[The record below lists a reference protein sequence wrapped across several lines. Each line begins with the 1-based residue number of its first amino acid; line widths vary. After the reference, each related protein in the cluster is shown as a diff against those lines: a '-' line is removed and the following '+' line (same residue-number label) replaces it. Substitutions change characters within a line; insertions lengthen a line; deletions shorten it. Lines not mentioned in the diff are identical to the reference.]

1 MKEIES
7 KSFDIKPDVETTK
20 NESHN
25 KIKHEEIKIAKL
37 EELESSQKNI
47 DYARELI
54 NSIDSNEN
62 HKIKPDD
69 SQEKS
74 SESSWTSK
82 ELLGQTYAKT
92 LSSVRNRLS
101 KPEKTLSKVIHQP
114 VVEKINDALENTVAR
129 PSGILFGGVFSLIGS
144 GLSYLL
150 AVRLGGEMPNSVF
163 AIFFIGGFAAGL
175 VVEFLWRLF
184 KKRKNKF

>member
-1 MKEIES
+1 MKEAES
-7 KSFDIKPDVETTK
+7 KIFDIKPDNDIPK

-25 KIKHEEIKIAKL
+25 KAKDHDIKITRL

-47 DYARELI
+47 DSARELI
-54 NSIDSNEN
+54 NNIDSKES
-62 HKIKPDD
+62 HTIKVED

-74 SESSWTSK
+74 SENSWTSR
-82 ELLGQTYAKT
+82 ELLSQTYAKT

-114 VVEKINDALENTVAR
+114 VVEKINGALENTVAR
-129 PSGILFGGVFSLIGS
+129 PSGILFGGIFSLIGS

-163 AIFFIGGFAAGL
+163 AIFFVGGFAAGL

-184 KKRKNKF
+184 KKRKNRF